1 MTSSARTARQIAFSV
16 TVPTGSFD
24 AALANGVTR
33 AILVDVAGAVTVQY
47 AGGGLTD
54 TLTLAAGIWH
64 PMYVTRINTSGTTA
78 TGIHAGY

>member
-1 MTSSARTARQIAFSV
+1 MTSPSRTSRQIAFSV
-16 TVPTGSFD
+16 TVVPASFN

-33 AILVDVAGAVTVQY
+33 AIMVDVGGALTVQY
-47 AGGGLTD
+47 TNGLTD
-54 TLTLAAGIWH
+54 TLTLAPGIWH

>member
-16 TVPTGSFD
+16 TVPTGSFG

-33 AILVDVAGAVTVQY
+33 AILVDVGGAVTVQY
-47 AGGGLTD
+47 ANGLTD
-54 TLTLAAGIWH
+54 SPVLAAGIWH